1 MPNSRKRVTIKD
13 VAARA
18 NVSYQTVSR
27 VINNSEQ
34 VSDATRQRVLQ
45 VIDELNFR
53 PNLAARSL
61 PGHRTFVIGLIIPYS
76 PDYLIRD
83 PNLLGQIS
91 GADAEACVRGYNLL
105 LSTTGDSNLG
115 LKAYERFINN
125 HAADGALVVETAA
138 SAAGNLLLQ
147 QRDYP
152 YVVLG
157 YETGNHGGAFVH
169 NDDMGGAKKAT
180 EYLLKKGHRRIGII
194 NGPPIGAV
202 LTMQR
207 RVEGYQQALAEAG
220 VLYHP
225 QLMTYGDYT
234 RASGAEAAKQ
244 LMALPERPTAI
255 FALNDRMAI
264 GAIAEL
270 QRMGLRVPD
279 DIAVMGFDDIPSGAD
294 FSPAL
299 TTVRQPSRDIGLHA
313 ARLLFKLIN
322 REPVAEKELILSSEL
337 IIRQSV

>member
-1 MPNSRKRVTIKD
+1 MPLQKRATIKD

-27 VINNSEQ
+27 VINNSER
-34 VSDATRQRVLQ
+34 VSDATRNRVMAA
-45 VIDELNFR
+45 IEELNYR
-53 PNLAARSL
+53 PSLAARSL
-61 PGHRTFVIGLIIPYS
+61 PGHRTFVIGLIIPYT

-91 GADAEACVRGYNLL
+91 GADAEACLRGYNLL
-105 LSTTGDSNLG
+105 LSTTGNSNLG
-115 LKAYERFINN
+115 LNAYERFMNN
-125 HAADGALVVETAA
+125 HVADGALVVETAA

-157 YETGNHGGAFVH
+157 YESGTANSAFVH
-169 NDDMGGAKKAT
+169 NDDIGGAKKAT

-225 QLMTYGDYT
+225 ELMTYGDYT
-234 RASGAEAAKQ
+234 RASGVEAVKQ

-279 DIAVMGFDDIPSGAD
+279 DIAVVGFDDIPSGAD

-299 TTVRQPSRDIGLHA
+299 TTVRQPSRDIGQRA
-313 ARLLFKLIN
+313 AQLLFRLIN
-322 REPVAEKELILSSEL
+322 GEPVMEREIVLPSEFVA
-337 IIRQSV
+337 RQSA